1 MRDPEGLSAATQESA
16 QATEVR
22 GAVKWFNVVKG
33 YGFITPDDGS
43 ADVFLHLSVLRQAG
57 HDRLL
62 PGATVVCEAIAGA
75 KGLQAH
81 RIVEVDESTA
91 EPEDPYAGPGAGAS
105 EMRAR
110 APRPMGD
117 EPPAGSGDLMDATVK
132 WFNPHRGYG
141 FVCADENQA
150 DIFVHMVTLRRAG
163 MQVLETGQTVSV
175 RVVQGPKGL
184 MATDIRIR

>member
-1 MRDPEGLSAATQESA
+1 MRDPEGLSGATEESPE
-16 QATEVR
+16 TKEVR

-81 RIVEVDESTA
+81 RIVEVDDSTA
-91 EPEDPYAGPGAGAS
+91 EPEPHFAGPGSGSAS
-105 EMRAR
+105 AMHEMRSRGPR
-110 APRPMGD
+110 AG
-117 EPPAGSGDLMDATVK
+117 EGGGDLMDATVK

-141 FVCADENQA
+141 FVCADENQT

-163 MQVLETGQTVSV
+163 MQLLETGQAVSV

>member
-1 MRDPEGLSAATQESA
+1 MREPEGLSGATQELP
-16 QATEVR
+16 QTKEVR

-62 PGATVVCEAIAGA
+62 PGATVLCVAIAGA

-81 RIVEVDESTA
+81 RIVDVDESTA
-91 EPEDPYAGPGAGAS
+91 EPEAHFLDASPSFAGHEGRHQGPHA
-105 EMRAR
+105 
-110 APRPMGD
+110 
-117 EPPAGSGDLMDATVK
+117 PAGGDLMNATVK

-163 MQVLETGQTVSV
+163 MQLLETGQTVSV

>member
-1 MRDPEGLSAATQESA
+1 MRDPEGLSGATQESA
-16 QATEVR
+16 QTKEIR

-33 YGFITPDDGS
+33 YGFITPDDGT

-57 HDRLL
+57 HGRLL

-81 RIVEVDESTA
+81 RIVEVDNSTA
-91 EPEDPYAGPGAGAS
+91 EPEARMPGPGPGPGH
-105 EMRAR
+105 EPRAYM
-110 APRPMGD
+110 PRL
-117 EPPAGSGDLMDATVK
+117 PAGDGDLMDATVK

-163 MQVLETGQTVSV
+163 MQLLETGQTVSV

-184 MATDIRIR
+184 MATDIRLRA